1 MSDPASNPESSR
13 QAPSRRRFLKGGAA
27 LGAALVAGAGL
38 PIAGRA
44 QPAPDDPSKV
54 LGGPLRPYGE
64 RSRFEQ
70 TVREK
75 YPPSKTD
82 EFGGS
87 FTPLDETLGIIT
99 PSALH
104 YEVQRGGV
112 PDIDPRKHRLLIHGL
127 VDRPVILT
135 MEEIRRLPS
144 TSRIL
149 FLECQGNSHAGVARA
164 HGEDRPR
171 QTHGLTSCSEWT
183 GVPLSLLLREA
194 GVQQGATW
202 IVAEGADASG
212 NERSIPMAKA
222 MDDVLVAYGQN
233 GEALRPENGYPL
245 RLIVPGWTGNINVKW
260 LRRIKVVD
268 RPYLTRMDGVGQPTL
283 MPDGKARQLQFV
295 MEAKSVITFPSGGQR
310 LPGPGL
316 YEIRGLAWSGRGLVR
331 RVEVSTD
338 GGKTWRDARLQEP
351 VLPLAHTR
359 FRLDWPWDGREAVL
373 QSRCTDET
381 GYVQPTLAELV
392 RVRGLNSIYF
402 NNAIQSWKVAADGSV
417 HNVHA

>member
-13 QAPSRRRFLKGGAA
+13 QDPSRRRFLKGGVA
-27 LGAALVAGAGL
+27 LGAALVAGAGH
-38 PIAGRA
+38 PIAGQA

-54 LGGPLRPYGE
+54 LGDPLRPYGE

-70 TVREK
+70 AVREK
-75 YPPSKTD
+75 YLTKTD
-82 EFGGS
+82 EWGGS
-87 FTPLDETLGIIT
+87 LTPLAETLGIIT

-104 YEVQRGGV
+104 YVVQRGGT
-112 PDIDPRKHRLLIHGL
+112 PDIDPRKHRLLIHGM
-127 VDRPVILT
+127 VDRPVVLT
-135 MEEIRRLPS
+135 VDEIKRLPS

-149 FLECQGNSHAGVARA
+149 FLECQGNTSPEWRA
-164 HGEDRPR
+164 PTGKTV
-171 QTHGLTSCSEWT
+171 QTTHGTMSCSEWT
-183 GVPLSLLLREA
+183 GVLLSLLLREA
-194 GVQQGATW
+194 SVQKDATW
-202 IVAEGADASG
+202 IVAEGADATG

-233 GEALRPENGYPL
+233 GEAMRPENGYPL

-268 RPYLTRMDGVGQPTL
+268 QPYLTRMDGVGQPTL
-283 MPDGKARQLQFV
+283 MPDSKARQLQFT

-316 YEIRGLAWSGRGLVR
+316 YEISGLAWSGRGLVR
-331 RVEVSTD
+331 RVEVSTE

-359 FRLDWPWDGREAVL
+359 FRLDWRWDGREAVL

>member
-1 MSDPASNPESSR
+1 MSDAASNPESSGPAR
-13 QAPSRRRFLKGGAA
+13 SRRRFLQGGAA
-27 LGAALVAGAGL
+27 LGAALASGAGRPL
-38 PIAGRA
+38 AGQA
-44 QPAPDDPSKV
+44 QPAPDDPSKI

-70 TVREK
+70 TVRDK
-75 YPPSKTD
+75 NLHMTD
-82 EFGGS
+82 EMGS
-87 FTPLDETLGIIT
+87 NSTPLDETLGIIT

-104 YEVQRGGV
+104 YVVHRGGL
-112 PDIDPRKHRLLIHGL
+112 PNIDPRKHRLLIHGM

-135 MEEIRRLPS
+135 VEEIKRLPS

-149 FLECQGNSHAGVARA
+149 FLECAGNTQTEWRA
-164 HGEDRPR
+164 PTGKTVRD
-171 QTHGLTSCSEWT
+171 THGVTGCSEWT

-194 GVQQGATW
+194 GVQQGAAW
-202 IVAEGADASG
+202 IVAEGADATG
-212 NERSIPMAKA
+212 NERSIPMAKV

-233 GEALRPENGYPL
+233 GEAIRPENGYPL
-245 RLIVPGWTGNINVKW
+245 RLIVPGCEGNANVKW

-268 RPYLTRMDGVGQPTL
+268 RPYMTRMETTEHTALV
-283 MPDGKARQLQFV
+283 PDGKARQFNFV

-310 LPGPGL
+310 LATPGV
-316 YEIRGLAWSGRGLVR
+316 YEIRGLAWSGRGLIR

-338 GGKTWRDARLQEP
+338 SSKTWRDARLQAP

-359 FRLDWPWDGREAVL
+359 FRLDWRWDGREAIL

-392 RVRGLNSIYF
+392 RVRGLNSIYY

>member
-1 MSDPASNPESSR
+1 MSDPAANPESPA
-13 QAPSRRRFLKGGAA
+13 QDPDRRRFLQGGAA
-27 LGAALVAGAGL
+27 LGVALATGAGRSL
-38 PIAGRA
+38 AGQP

-54 LGGPLRPYGE
+54 LGGPARPYGE

-70 TVREK
+70 SVRVTQAN
-75 YPPSKTD
+75 PD
-82 EFGGS
+82 ERGAS

-104 YEVQRGGV
+104 FVVQRGGT
-112 PDIDPRKHRLLIHGL
+112 PDINAAKHHLLIHGL

-135 MEEIRRLPS
+135 VEEIRRLPS
-144 TSRIL
+144 ISRIL
-149 FLECQGNSHAGVARA
+149 FIECSGNSRLGRPPTAKSV
-164 HGEDRPR
+164 HG
-171 QTHGLTSCSEWT
+171 THGLTACSEWT

-194 GVQQGATW
+194 GVQRGATW
-202 IVAEGADASG
+202 IVSEGGDATG
-212 NERSIPMAKA
+212 NERSLPIAKA

-245 RLIVPGWTGNINVKW
+245 RLIVPGWEGNVNVKW

-268 RPYLTRMDGVGQPTL
+268 RPYLTRMESTDHASL
-283 MPDGKARQLQFV
+283 MPDGKARQFNFV

-310 LPGPGL
+310 LRGAGF

-338 GGKTWRDARLQEP
+338 GGKTWREARLQEP

-359 FRLDWPWDGREAVL
+359 FRLDWQWDGREADL

-381 GYVQPTLAELV
+381 GYVQPTLTEV
-392 RVRGLNSIYF
+392 TRVRGLNFVYF
-402 NNAIQSWKVAADGSV
+402 NNAIQSWRVAADGSV
-417 HNVHA
+417 HNVPA

>member
-1 MSDPASNPESSR
+1 MSDAASTPESSW
-13 QAPSRRRFLKGGAA
+13 QDPSRRRFLQGGAA
-27 LGAALVAGAGL
+27 FGAALVAGAGL
-38 PIAGRA
+38 PSAGQA

-54 LGGPLRPYGE
+54 LGGPIRPYGE

-75 YPPSKTD
+75 FPLSKTD
-82 EFGGS
+82 EVGS
-87 FTPLDETLGIIT
+87 TATPLDETLGIIT

-104 YEVQRGGV
+104 YEVHRSGV

-135 MEEIRRLPS
+135 VDEIKRLPS

-149 FLECQGNSHAGVARA
+149 FLECQGNSMLGWRA
-164 HGEDRPR
+164 PTTKSVQALHGY
-171 QTHGLTSCSEWT
+171 TSCSEWT

-194 GVQQGATW
+194 GVQKGATW

-212 NERSIPMAKA
+212 NERSIPMAKV

-233 GEALRPENGYPL
+233 GEAVRPENGYPL

-268 RPYLTRMDGVGQPTL
+268 QPYLTRMDGVGQPTL

-295 MEAKSVITFPSGGQR
+295 IEAKSVITFPSGGQQ
-310 LPGPGL
+310 LPGPGV

-338 GGKTWRDARLQEP
+338 GGKTWQDASLQAP
-351 VLPLAHTR
+351 VLRFAHTR
-359 FRLDWPWDGREAVL
+359 FRLDWQWDGREAVL

-381 GYVQPTLAELV
+381 GYVQPTVAELV
-392 RVRGLNSIYF
+392 RVRGRNWIYY
-402 NNAIQSWKVAADGSV
+402 NNGIQSWKVAADGSV
-417 HNVHA
+417 HNVPV

>member
-1 MSDPASNPESSR
+1 MRDPASTLVSSR
-13 QAPSRRRFLKGGAA
+13 QAPSRRRFLQGGVA
-27 LGAALVAGAGL
+27 LGAALAAGAGR
-38 PIAGRA
+38 PSTGRA

-75 YPPSKTD
+75 SPVSKTD
-82 EFGGS
+82 ELGGIY
-87 FTPLDETLGIIT
+87 TPLDETLGIIT

-104 YEVQRGGV
+104 YVVQRGGT
-112 PDIDPRKHRLLIHGL
+112 PDIDPAKHRLLIYGL
-127 VDRPVILT
+127 VDRPVVLT
-135 MEEIRRLPS
+135 MEEIKRLPS
-144 TSRIL
+144 ASRIL
-149 FLECQGNSHAGVARA
+149 FLECQGNTMTEWRA
-164 HGEDRPR
+164 PTVKTVRA
-171 QTHGLTSCSEWT
+171 THGWTSCSEWT
-183 GVPLSLLLREA
+183 GVPLALLLREA
-194 GVQQGATW
+194 GVQQSATW
-202 IVAEGADASG
+202 VVAEGADATG

-233 GEALRPENGYPL
+233 GEAIRPENGYPL

-310 LPGPGL
+310 LPGPGF

-338 GGKTWRDARLQEP
+338 GGKTWQDAYLQEP

-359 FRLDWPWDGREAVL
+359 FRLDWRWDGREAVL

-381 GYVQPTLAELV
+381 GYEQPTLAALV
-392 RVRGLNSIYF
+392 RVRGLTSIYF
-402 NNAIQSWKVAADGSV
+402 NNAIQSWKVVADGSV